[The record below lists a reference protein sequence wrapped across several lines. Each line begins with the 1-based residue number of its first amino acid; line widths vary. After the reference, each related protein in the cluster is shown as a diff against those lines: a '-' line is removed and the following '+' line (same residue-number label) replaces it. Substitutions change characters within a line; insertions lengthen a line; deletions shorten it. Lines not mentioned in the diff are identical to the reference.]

1 MFTNISI
8 TALVLL
14 PFFTPALSICPRLEE
29 YRRLWTLGEVQA
41 YNQDQTCSI
50 CLFITNET
58 IVYAFSKPIQPPPVI
73 VTLFASEVLITI
85 AGDTFGQSLC
95 PMHGVLAT
103 VSTLPIRLL
112 WRIFIMG
119 PSGLWLRHFFPY
131 KRNAFAMHSLFWLC
145 SKAFGNTRRIPGNW
159 LAAIIGF
166 KLCWWLQ
173 KTYSKP
179 WARRV
184 AIWSFLLSEGIL
196 ILYQHD
202 CLVLVWLQLLCNPK
216 WLVQFQK
223 KETWARV
230 LFAIESTK
238 CV

>member
-1 MFTNISI
+1 MRKVGSIPVNCSHFLVSPLIRTRSLCTHACTYIGGTIMTRVLPDALFLSLLTFELSKLQSHLLHCSNRRMFTNISI

-73 VTLFASEVLITI
+73 VTLFESEVLITI

-112 WRIFIMG
+112 
-119 PSGLWLRHFFPY
+119 
-131 KRNAFAMHSLFWLC
+131 
-145 SKAFGNTRRIPGNW
+145 
-159 LAAIIGF
+159 
-166 KLCWWLQ
+166 
-173 KTYSKP
+173 
-179 WARRV
+179 
-184 AIWSFLLSEGIL
+184 
-196 ILYQHD
+196 
-202 CLVLVWLQLLCNPK
+202 
-216 WLVQFQK
+216 
-223 KETWARV
+223 
-230 LFAIESTK
+230 
-238 CV
+238 